1 MNRRDFVSFAVAS
14 AACGIVAGDAHAQT
28 PRTLAV
34 AYPNGSLS
42 WIENSAL
49 VKAMVEQLAKGRS
62 IRPDNFRYL
71 YRSAEGRT
79 SSQFEFARSVVA
91 ERPDAIFV
99 ASRTLAAHFKET
111 GTQLPIV
118 CYVADPVGTGLVA
131 SLARPGGNITGVTS
145 DTGVRLYEKRLQLLR
160 DMGLP
165 ARKPAFLTPNSP
177 GASPFIDELRAHAAA
192 LVTLQAA
199 SPLDGKAIDAS
210 FEQAVARDVDAIIVS
225 DSISLLPYAAAIVEA
240 AARHR
245 IPAIYGHLIYVEQGG
260 LAAYAI
266 DEAEVGSLVGQMLV
280 KIFAGQKPGELPFLQ
295 PSRFTLAVNLRSARD
310 IGFEMPVSIT
320 SMADVL
326 KE

>member
-1 MNRRDFVSFAVAS
+1 LKRRELLSFL
-14 AACGIVAGDAHAQT
+14 AAGTTLGIVANPAVAQT
-28 PRTLAV
+28 ARTLAI
-34 AYPNGSLS
+34 AYPNGSES
-42 WIENSAL
+42 WIGSSVL
-49 VKAMVEQLAKGRS
+49 VKAMSEQLERS
-62 IRPDNFRYL
+62 GVIRPDTFRYL

-99 ASRTLAAHFKET
+99 ASRTLATHFKET

-165 ARKPAFLTPNSP
+165 ARKPAFLTPNNP
-177 GASPFIDELRAHAAA
+177 DGNPFVDELRVHAPA
-192 LVTLQAA
+192 LVTLQVA
-199 SPLDGKAIDAS
+199 SPISQKTIDAS
-210 FEQAVARDVDAIIVS
+210 FEQAVALGVDALIAS
-225 DSISLLPYAAAIVEA
+225 DSVNLLPYAASIVDA
-240 AARHR
+240 ATRHR
-245 IPAIYGHLIYVEQGG
+245 LPAIYGHLAYFEQGG

-266 DEAEVGSLVGQMLV
+266 DEADVGRLVGQTLS
-280 KIFAGQKPGELPFLQ
+280 KIFSGSMPSTLPFLQ
-295 PSRFTLAVNLRSARD
+295 PTKFTLAVNLLAARD
-310 IGFEMPVSIT
+310 IGIEVPISIVSI
-320 SMADVL
+320 ADLL